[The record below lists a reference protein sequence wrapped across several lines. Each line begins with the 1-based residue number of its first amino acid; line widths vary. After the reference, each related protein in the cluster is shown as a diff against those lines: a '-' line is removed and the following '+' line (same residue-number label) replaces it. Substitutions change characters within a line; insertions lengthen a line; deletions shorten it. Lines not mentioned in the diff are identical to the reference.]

1 MLRITFCA
9 DARCFAR
16 QTLSDASSRSRHDS
30 RASYEQAQRGEPSWG
45 RDTARAGGPSAGGR
59 AWSDAQQGRHEGFS
73 EADAERL
80 FRDVFGS
87 AERVA
92 ELLRRMQAQGGA
104 ARRAGGASWEDVL
117 GQTMRSAAAGARTE
131 VESSIYIRPDGE
143 RVLRMVTTTISRDG
157 RVSQRVEERSIGR
170 TTRGSARSGRAAQ
183 AEAAARDDVP
193 DPPGILRQLLAPYI
207 AAAGAVAA
215 QAATRALISFVS
227 AAVRA
232 VLRRLLGG
240 R

>member
-1 MLRITFCA
+1 MQI
-9 DARCFAR
+9 
-16 QTLSDASSRSRHDS
+16 LSDASARRSYDSRS
-30 RASYEQAQRGEPSWG
+30 SYEQAQRGEPSWG
-45 RDTARAGGPSAGGR
+45 RDTARAGGSSAGGR
-59 AWSDAQQGRHEGFS
+59 AWSDAQQGRRPEGFS

-80 FRDVFGS
+80 FRDMFGTAAS
-87 AERVA
+87 VA

-104 ARRAGGASWEDVL
+104 ARRGAGGASWEDVF

-143 RVLRMVTTTISRDG
+143 RVLRTVTTTIGRDG
-157 RVSQRVEERSIGR
+157 RVTQQVEERSIGR
-170 TTRGSARSGRAAQ
+170 TTRGAARSGRAAQ
-183 AEAAARDDVP
+183 AEAAAHDDAP
-193 DPPGILRQLLAPYI
+193 NPPGILRQLLAPYI
-207 AAAGAVAA
+207 AAAGALAA

-232 VLRRLLGG
+232 IIRRLLGG